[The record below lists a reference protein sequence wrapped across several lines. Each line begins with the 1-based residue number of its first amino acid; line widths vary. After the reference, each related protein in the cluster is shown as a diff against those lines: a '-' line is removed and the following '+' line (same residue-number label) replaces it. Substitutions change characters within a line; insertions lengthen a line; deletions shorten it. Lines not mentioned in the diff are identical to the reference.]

1 VTAAAPSVQT
11 WSGEGVTLDEVER
24 ELARLRAADGDESP
38 PLRTSVM
45 THIAWVPEEWLG
57 KALEVLEGMA
67 ERHPS
72 RTIILTPQPDA
83 AEDRIDARLSVVS
96 YPLPSL
102 PRSLAA
108 EVIELRLL
116 GERAAAPESIVTPLL
131 IADLPVFCRWRGRPD
146 FDGPEFEQLT
156 DVADRLIVDSR
167 EWPDVPRAYRGLARW
182 FGHTAV
188 SDLAWARTSGW
199 RRAIAELWPR
209 VAGAKTVHVAGPVAD
224 ASLLAG
230 WLRSRLGHDVRLQ
243 REEREGLESVSLDGE
258 RVHEPPEGA
267 VSPSDLLSDE
277 LERLRRDSVYEAAA
291 AAAG

>member
-1 VTAAAPSVQT
+1 MTAAAPTVHT
-11 WSGEGVTLDEVER
+11 WSGEDVTLDTVEH
-24 ELARLRAADGDESP
+24 ELARLRTAESDDSP

-57 KALEVLEGMA
+57 KALQVLEGMA

-72 RTIILTPQPDA
+72 RTIVLIPEPESGD
-83 AEDRIDARLSVVS
+83 DRIDARLSVVA

-102 PRSLAA
+102 PRSVAA
-108 EVIELRLL
+108 EVIELRLR

-182 FGHTAV
+182 FGRTAV

-199 RRAIAELWPR
+199 RRSIAELWPQ
-209 VAGAKTVHVAGPVAD
+209 VGGAKTAQIAGPVAE
-224 ASLLAG
+224 SYLLAG

-243 REEREGLESVSLDGE
+243 REDREALEAVTLDGE
-258 RVHEPPEGA
+258 RVPEPPEG
-267 VSPSDLLSDE
+267 VVTPSDLLSDE
-277 LERLRRDSVYEAAA
+277 LERLRRDPVYEGAA